1 MSVLSNIYQGRSNA
15 VAACFECGARIV
27 APTAK
32 DVMEAAERARWSEE
46 LKQGASTPTTSW
58 TRSKAMM
65 NADDVLRALDG
76 AVFYKATRP
85 DGTDFYT
92 GTVDYAAAL
101 ASGEPLPELPG
112 DVAFPG
118 PGWYHLATVP
128 TECVGMGWPCRLFEV
143 QPVGSVHTDTDHPH
157 KIGTTSVRVLREVG
171 AHLALGPQGEQVAAL
186 IGRCRSLTGD
196 DLDRLYAALDAA
208 LVAARVAAWDAAW
221 DAARIAVRV
230 AAQDTAWV
238 AARDAARVSDRV
250 AARVSDR
257 VAARASARDAA
268 RDAALGLLCRDLI
281 GQHPGWDQDAYDLLT
296 GPWRDVIGPIH
307 PDDGDEGLGQ

>member
-1 MSVLSNIYQGRSNA
+1 M
-15 VAACFECGARIV
+15 
-27 APTAK
+27 T
-32 DVMEAAERARWSEE
+32 
-46 LKQGASTPTTSW
+46 
-58 TRSKAMM
+58 
-65 NADDVLRALDG
+65 
-76 AVFYKATRP
+76 VFYKCTRP

-157 KIGTTSVRVLREVG
+157 KIGTTSVRVLREVD

-196 DLDRLYAALDAA
+196 ELDRLD
-208 LVAARVAAWDAAW
+208 
-221 DAARIAVRV
+221 
-230 AAQDTAWV
+230 
-238 AARDAARVSDRV
+238 AARDAARDATWV
-250 AARVSDR
+250 AARV
-257 VAARASARDAA
+257 
-268 RDAALGLLCRDLI
+268 AALGLLCRDLI
-281 GQHPGWDQDAYDLLT
+281 GQHPGWDQDAYDRLT

>member
-1 MSVLSNIYQGRSNA
+1 M
-15 VAACFECGARIV
+15 
-27 APTAK
+27 T
-32 DVMEAAERARWSEE
+32 
-46 LKQGASTPTTSW
+46 
-58 TRSKAMM
+58 
-65 NADDVLRALDG
+65 
-76 AVFYKATRP
+76 VFYKCTRP

-157 KIGTTSVRVLREVG
+157 KIGTTSVRVLREVD

-196 DLDRLYAALDAA
+196 ELDRLDAA
-208 LVAARVAAWDAAW
+208 RDAVRVAARVAA
-221 DAARIAVRV
+221 RV
-230 AAQDTAWV
+230 ATW
-238 AARDAARVSDRV
+238 
-250 AARVSDR
+250 
-257 VAARASARDAA
+257 
-268 RDAALGLLCRDLI
+268 DAALGLLCRDLI
-281 GQHPGWDQDAYDLLT
+281 GQHPGWDQDAYDRLT